1 MKIAAVTPK
10 IHLGDC
16 EYNVDS
22 MAEYAEK
29 AAAEGCRLVVFP
41 ELVLTGSTCGDV
53 LGNADFEKA
62 TATALEKIRG
72 ETAELKD
79 LTIVFGAPFYGE
91 WADTED
97 KARNEDTLESLKD
110 VRNENVVIKGDNLCS
125 EAGVVV
131 KSDAPCK
138 GKSYRSGIVIIKN
151 SDLRYVN
158 EGDLVEIDGKKMY
171 FITGPANLKN
181 KAEPVEVDGISNPA
195 GVEDK
200 KADIILWMCNLEYH
214 AGSQCEYFQKLKDLS
229 KETSADVICVSSG
242 EGESTDE
249 CIYSSLK
256 ACVCGGEVTDY
267 SVKTGLCVFDTDDRE
282 SVNHPAYEKDNHGFL
297 PTDENA
303 RDYFCVDILN
313 IQAKALAGRL
323 DFLNIKK
330 CIIGLSGGLDSTLAL
345 VAAVNAFDR
354 SGLDRKGIICVTMPG
369 FGTGNV
375 TKNNAHRLAEAFG
388 VTLREIDIKEQTA
401 LHLRSIGQ
409 PENDGAF
416 VSDVTFENAQARMR
430 TMILMDIANM
440 ENSIVIG
447 TGDMSELALGWCTYN
462 GDHMS
467 MYSVNSG
474 VPKTAIAPVLRT
486 YAKRIAHPAEREL
499 LSGIFESIIET
510 PVSPELMPTDE
521 RGEVVQRTE
530 DSLGPYEL
538 HDYFL
543 YMFLKRDLTTEEIYK
558 RCAEK
563 FEGTYDKE
571 FILKTLKI
579 FKKRFF
585 TQQFKRSCMPVGA
598 KVMEYSL
605 SPRSG
610 FMMASDLYG

>member
-16 EYNVDS
+16 EYNAGRI
-22 MAEYAEK
+22 AEYAEK

-41 ELVLTGSTCGDV
+41 ELVLTGSTCGDIP
-53 LGNADFEKA
+53 GNADFEKA
-62 TATALEKIRG
+62 AATALEKIRE
-72 ETAELKD
+72 ETAELKN
-79 LTIVFGAPFYGE
+79 LAIVFGAPFYRERTG
-91 WADTED
+91 AED
-97 KARNEDTLESLKD
+97 KAQKEDAGA
-110 VRNENVVIKGDNLCS
+110 VAKGD
-125 EAGVVV
+125 V
-131 KSDAPCK
+131 PRK
-138 GKSYRSGIVIIKN
+138 GKSYRSGIVLIKN
-151 SDLRYVN
+151 GDLRYVN

-181 KAEPVEVDGISNPA
+181 KAELIEVDGISDPA

-200 KADIILWMCNLEYH
+200 KADIILWMCNLEHH
-214 AGSQCEYFQKLKDLS
+214 AGSLCEYFQKLKDLS

-249 CIYSSLK
+249 CVYSGLK
-256 ACVCGGEVTDY
+256 ACVCGDEIMDH
-267 SVKTGLCVFDTDDRE
+267 SEKTGMCVFDTEDRE
-282 SVNHPAYEKDNHGFL
+282 QVHFPSYKEGNDGFL
-297 PTDENA
+297 PEDEDA
-303 RDYFCVDILN
+303 REHFCLDILS

-323 DFLNIKK
+323 DFLNMKK

-354 SGLDRKGIICVTMPG
+354 PGIDRKGIICVTMPG
-369 FGTGNV
+369 FGTGSV
-375 TKNNAHRLAEAFG
+375 TKNNARRLAEAFG

-474 VPKTAIAPVLRT
+474 VPKTAIASVLRT
-486 YAKRIAHPAEREL
+486 YAKKIAHPAERGL
-499 LSGIFESIIET
+499 LSEIFESIIGT
-510 PVSPELMPTDE
+510 PVSPELLPTDE
-521 RGEVVQRTE
+521 KGEVVQKTE
-530 DSLGPYEL
+530 DSLGPYDL

-543 YMFLKRDLTTEEIYK
+543 YMFLKEDHTTEEIYEL
-558 RCAEK
+558 CTEK
-563 FEGTYDKE
+563 FKGTYDKDL
-571 FILKTLKI
+571 ILKTLKT
-579 FKKRFF
+579 FKKRFL
-585 TQQFKRSCMPVGA
+585 TQQFKRSCLPVGT
-598 KVMEYSL
+598 KVLEHSL

-610 FMMASDLYG
+610 FLMASDMW